1 MSQDT
6 GKTTDTITEENK
18 EITNQNV
25 EQDIENGE
33 QDETSSVIDSNIT
46 QSTDNLENTVG
57 TDDLYTTESE
67 IVTDENT
74 RNIDNIDIGIL
85 SVSGIFLVFVIIF
98 LITFMKHKQKHKNK
112 MSK

>member
-98 LITFMKHKQKHKNK
+98 LITFMKHQQKHKNK

>member
-25 EQDIENGE
+25 GQDIENGE

-98 LITFMKHKQKHKNK
+98 LITFVKHQQKPKNK

>member
-98 LITFMKHKQKHKNK
+98 LITFVKHQQKSKNK